1 MQYNDYLIKIEIKF
15 VHFYS
20 CLSYFVFFLIW
31 KWKFLLFLI
40 FSASII
46 YFIIYFLIV

>member
-20 CLSYFVFFLIW
+20 CLSYFLFFSW
-31 KWKFLLFLI
+31 FENESFY
-40 FSASII
+40 
-46 YFIIYFLIV
+46 YF